1 MVALNQFLLTAL
13 AVLPF
18 TVQATRIFYNSG
30 TKSGWDYA
38 TPEHQGTVD
47 DVKNVFYEGPTA
59 IKVTQTYDPNYSG
72 RYHSE
77 VRRSNG

>member
-1 MVALNQFLLTAL
+1 MVAAKQLLFTAF
-13 AVLPF
+13 AFLPF
-18 TVQATRIFYNSG
+18 TAQATRIFYNSG
-30 TKSGWDYA
+30 TKSGWDYT

-47 DVKNVFYEGPTA
+47 EVTNIVYKGPTA

-77 VRRSNG
+77 VRRTQG